1 MIMII
6 IIFII
11 TIIISIVT
19 IVVVVVIII
28 IIITIAIIIIIITII
43 TITTTTTTTT
53 IIKQPEA
60 LVEYPSWSL
69 NLPDG
74 SGSPLTIQGHFCS
87 LGVLYPSFEAF
98 LLPVNR
104 HQNLDLNNSVK

>member
-1 MIMII
+1 MMII

-11 TIIISIVT
+11 MIIISIVT
-19 IVVVVVIII
+19 IVVVIII
-28 IIITIAIIIIIITII
+28 IIIVTIILMMITIIIIIIMIII
-43 TITTTTTTTT
+43 TI
-53 IIKQPEA
+53 IIIMIKPEA
-60 LVEYPSWSL
+60 PVEYPSWSL